1 MDALRKAS
9 LALLLQLLITIPGG
23 EGGECVECVDAC
35 QRHFSCETDRCTDT
49 AALPA
54 QVKSYLRSFFISS
67 SSVAHASRR
76 G

>member
-23 EGGECVECVDAC
+23 EGGECVDAC